1 MTKKILIVDDNDTVR
16 TLLKMS
22 LKSERFVVLEAS
34 DGLSALDIVNVEKPD
49 LIISDILMPN
59 MDGFEFCRKVRETSP
74 VPTVPFIFLSS
85 LGEVST
91 ELRGYRT
98 GADDYLVKSN
108 LKRPELLAKV
118 ESMLEKGQEYKKI
131 ESSIEDGMVGKLSD
145 LSIIEVIQL
154 LGMNKKNGTLR
165 VSKDE
170 ALGQIYFSN
179 GQIVHSEFKDL
190 RGEEAVYS
198 LSEWTTGVFK
208 FEPVEVNVEQTIQT
222 STMNIIMEC
231 CRLLDEKQSNSNG

>member
-1 MTKKILIVDDNDTVR
+1 MPKKILIVDDNDTVR

-22 LKSERFVVLEAS
+22 LKSEKFVVLEAAE
-34 DGLSALDIVNVEKPD
+34 GQAALDIVNAEKPD

-98 GADDYLVKSN
+98 GADDYLVKAN

-165 VSKDE
+165 VSQNE
-170 ALGQIYFSN
+170 ALGQIFFKD
-179 GQIVHSEFKDL
+179 GQIIHGTFNDL
-190 RGEEAVYS
+190 AGEQAVFA

-208 FEPVEVNVEQTIQT
+208 FEPAEVDVEQTIHT

-231 CRLLDEKQSNSNG
+231 CRLMDEKQSNANG